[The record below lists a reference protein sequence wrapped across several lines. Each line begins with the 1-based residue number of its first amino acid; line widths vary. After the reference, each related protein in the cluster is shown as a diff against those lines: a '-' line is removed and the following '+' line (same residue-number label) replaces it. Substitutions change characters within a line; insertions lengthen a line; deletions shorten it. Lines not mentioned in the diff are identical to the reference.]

1 MTLFSVVLSVHS
13 LVRWIVIILAVLVLV
28 RAYGGWLRRRP
39 WTDQDRRVGVFLNSA
54 LDTQLLL
61 GLILYFFLSPIT
73 RLALQNFG
81 AAMANP
87 ILRFFSL
94 EHLVYMLGAI
104 VLAHVGSVVSRRAK
118 TDIEKHR
125 WAAIFYSLAVILI
138 LIAIPW
144 SRPLFRLG

>member
-1 MTLFSVVLSVHS
+1 MTLFSVVLTVHN
-13 LVRWIVIILAVLVLV
+13 LVRWVVIILAVLALV
-28 RAYGGWLRRRP
+28 RAYSGWLRRRP
-39 WTDQDRRVGVFLNSA
+39 WTDQDRRVGVFFGAS
-54 LDTQLLL
+54 LDTQLLI

-94 EHLVYMLGAI
+94 EHLLYMLFAI
-104 VLAHVGSVVSRRAK
+104 ILVHIGSVVSRRAK
-118 TDIEKHR
+118 TDIDKHR
-125 WAAIFYSLAVILI
+125 WAAIFYSLAVIII

-144 SRPLFRLG
+144 SRPLLRLG